1 MEGPD
6 PVEIFDEQCQWKD
19 IARGREEPAPGP
31 SAIAM
36 TKIIPIVLWA
46 WVPFTIWLF
55 RRGPARRAA
64 LVGLLGGWLLLP
76 SARFPDEVA
85 FEEFPYWIMP
95 SCLPSSAWT
104 TKARIVGLAC
114 LLGVVLF
121 DRKRLGTIRPAW
133 CDLAVIAWCAWPI
146 ASAMANRLYASEA
159 IANAAYQSL
168 AWGVPYLLGRLY
180 FASGEGMDELARAVV
195 ACGLLSIPLAVSEM
209 IVGPFCYG
217 GLYGFH
223 PYQHD
228 GITRYVGFRP
238 MLFLEHGNQFG
249 IWIASAALVAAWLWV
264 SGRLARILGL
274 PGGPAVAA
282 LVGMT
287 LASQSMG
294 GIILLVGGLSGMMLV
309 RRCNLI
315 WPILAVMVLVLGFL
329 GVRASNVVDAKALAE
344 RVGLG
349 SVRLKRQ
356 SFGWRLRV
364 EEGGTRIALQRPVAG
379 WGRWDWWRRGEGEMR
394 PWGLFTLTLGMYGV
408 VGLVLL
414 IGVFTAPIV
423 HFLRLGPPRLW
434 ASPPWASAA
443 AMAAAL
449 GVNALDAILNST
461 FLLAAMAAAGGLAAF
476 RPRAVPP
483 TAAGDAPTVV
493 FWAQAGPPRVGG
505 AIPIPPRRGPR

>member
-1 MEGPD
+1 
-6 PVEIFDEQCQWKD
+6 
-19 IARGREEPAPGP
+19 
-31 SAIAM
+31 M

-76 SARFPDEVA
+76 SARVPDEVA
-85 FEEFPYWIMP
+85 FEEFPYWVMP
-95 SCLPSSAWT
+95 SCMPSSSWT
-104 TKARIVGLAC
+104 TKARIVGLSC

-121 DRKRLGTIRPAW
+121 DRKRLGTLRPAG
-133 CDLAVIAWCAWPI
+133 CDVAVIGWCAWPI
-146 ASAMANRLYASEA
+146 ASAMANGLYASEA
-159 IANAAYQSL
+159 IANAAYQTL

-180 FASGEGMDELARAVV
+180 FASGEGMDEMARAIV
-195 ACGLLSIPLAVSEM
+195 ACGLLSVPPAVAEM
-209 IVGPFCYG
+209 VVGPFCYG

-228 GITRYVGFRP
+228 GIVRYVGFRP
-238 MLFLEHGNQFG
+238 MLLLEHGNQFG
-249 IWIASAALVAAWLWV
+249 IWIASTALVASWLWI
-264 SGRLARILGL
+264 SGRLARVLGL
-274 PGGPAVAA
+274 PGGLAVAM
-282 LVGMT
+282 LVGAT
-287 LASQSMG
+287 VASQSMG
-294 GIILLVGGLSGMMLV
+294 GIILLAGGLAGMQLV
-309 RRCNLI
+309 RRCNLV

-349 SVRLKRQ
+349 SVQLKRQ

-364 EEGGTRIALQRPVAG
+364 EERGTRVALQRPVAG
-379 WGRWDWWRRGEGEMR
+379 WGRWDWWRQYGDSR
-394 PWGLFTLTLGMYGV
+394 PWGLFSLALGMYGV

-414 IGVFTAPIV
+414 IGVLGGPIV
-423 HFLRLGPPRLW
+423 RFLTLGPPQLW
-434 ASPPWASAA
+434 SSPPWASAA

-449 GVNALDAILNST
+449 SIHALDAILNST

-476 RPRAVPP
+476 RPRAVAP
-483 TAAGDAPTVV
+483 TAAADQPGVV
-493 FWAQAGPPRVGG
+493 FWAQADTTRVGG